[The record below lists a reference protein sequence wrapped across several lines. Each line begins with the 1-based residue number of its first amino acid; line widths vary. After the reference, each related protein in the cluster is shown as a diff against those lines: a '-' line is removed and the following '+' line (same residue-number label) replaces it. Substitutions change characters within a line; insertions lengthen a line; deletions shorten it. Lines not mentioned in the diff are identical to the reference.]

1 MTTSRSG
8 SPRLLYVCFAAVYLI
23 WGSAFAASK
32 LVVHDLPP
40 LLAGAVRF
48 IIAGL
53 GLAAVAALRGARVP
67 RAGIEWR
74 HFAVMAFLL
83 IVLSSGVN
91 ALAIRF
97 VASNESALLNVSSAF
112 WIPLLGVLG
121 ARGHPLTRRSAAG
134 LLLGFCGVALL
145 MWPKAGFSMQ
155 NLGWQAA
162 IIGACFAWA
171 LGTLYYRRIHSTT
184 APLMF
189 TALEMLLGGLM
200 LGLIALGHG
209 DAARWRPT
217 GPSLAGLVF
226 LTVFSSGIAYT
237 AFGYLMRHTTPARLA
252 TYAYVNPAVA
262 ACVGWAVLGE
272 AFTQLQLAGTAV
284 ILTGV
289 VLVSLPD
296 DDAEARADEAPPSE
310 ATP

>member
-67 RAGIEWR
+67 RAIIEWR

-121 ARGHPLTRRSAAG
+121 ARGHALTRRSAAG

-145 MWPKAGFSMQ
+145 MWPKAGFSMK

-200 LGLIALGHG
+200 LGLIALGKG
-209 DAARWRPT
+209 DAAHWRPT
-217 GPSLAGLVF
+217 WPSLAGLVF

-272 AFTQLQLAGTAV
+272 AFTQLQLAGTAI

-296 DDAEARADEAPPSE
+296 DDAGARASEAPPSE

>member
-1 MTTSRSG
+1 MTKPRSG
-8 SPRLLYVCFAAVYLI
+8 SRLLLVCFASVYLI

-32 LVVHDLPP
+32 LVVTDLPP
-40 LLAGAVRF
+40 LLAGSIRF

-53 GLAAVAALRGARVP
+53 GLAAVAAWRGARVP
-67 RAGIEWR
+67 RAPIEWR
-74 HFAVMAFLL
+74 HFAVMALLL
-83 IVLSSGVN
+83 IVMSSGIN
-91 ALAIRF
+91 AVAMRY

-112 WIPLLGVLG
+112 WIALLGILG
-121 ARGHPLTRRSAAG
+121 ARGHPLTRRAAVG
-134 LLLGFCGVALL
+134 LLLGFCGVAFL
-145 MWPKAGFSMQ
+145 MWPKAGFSMS
-155 NLGWQAA
+155 NLGWQVA
-162 IIGACFAWA
+162 ILGACFAWA
-171 LGTLYYRRIHSTT
+171 LGTLYYRRIDSRT

-200 LGLIALGHG
+200 LGVIALAQG

-217 GPSLAGLVF
+217 WPSLAGLVF

-272 AFTQLQLAGTAV
+272 AFSSMQLVGTAI

-296 DDAEARADEAPPSE
+296 DAGAARAAEAPPAE